1 MLYSCVWKDDV
12 PETNLFY
19 WLYLQ
24 NNMQD
29 PLFHLESEDFLCE
42 WLLCCAFAFFACF
55 LELVYVIQLF
65 LSAFFRFVVK
75 YFHVVS
81 EVGEKTWTLNCSN
94 FSSVHSYWMNTLIA
108 VLFRYQKWNWRHL
121 EVVLMLNL
129 EHHRCLAEVL
139 LQHPVPSGKSL
150 FKFEFLEIRTGKLT

>member
-1 MLYSCVWKDDV
+1 MLYSCVWKDAV

-81 EVGEKTWTLNCSN
+81 EVGEKTWTLNCSI
-94 FSSVHSYWMNTLIA
+94 FSLLLLNEHINCCAFQISEMELKAFGGGIDVKPGTPPVSGRSTTPTSSP
-108 VLFRYQKWNWRHL
+108 FR
-121 EVVLMLNL
+121 
-129 EHHRCLAEVL
+129 
-139 LQHPVPSGKSL
+139 
-150 FKFEFLEIRTGKLT
+150 